1 LQNIIKVE
9 RRDKV
14 QECDANEDEKNYRSL
29 VQKKY
34 NIISYG
40 SSPFGGD
47 RGGLAMEQRKKIH
60 PHKFTLWVGIGSLLM
75 MFAGLTSAYIVKR
88 NQANWQTFDLP
99 QFFWYSTA
107 AIILSSVTIYLA
119 EKAFKQR
126 MMQKYRSLV
135 IATLV
140 LGVLFIV
147 FQLLGFQQLWAKQI
161 TLTANVSYS
170 FMYVIVGLHAA
181 HVLGGLVALIVL
193 FAKAFS
199 TKTRSYNSV
208 PVELVSTYWHFV
220 DILWI
225 YLLIFLMMIR

>member
-1 LQNIIKVE
+1 MSTV
-9 RRDKV
+9 
-14 QECDANEDEKNYRSL
+14 
-29 VQKKY
+29 
-34 NIISYG
+34 
-40 SSPFGGD
+40 
-47 RGGLAMEQRKKIH
+47 AMEQRKKIH

-99 QFFWYSTA
+99 QFFWYSTV
-107 AIILSSVTIYLA
+107 AILLSSATIFLA

-126 MMQKYRSLV
+126 QMKKYRSLV
-135 IATLV
+135 SATVL

-147 FQLLGFQQLWAKQI
+147 FQALGFMQLWEKGV
-161 TLTANVSYS
+161 TLQANVSYS
-170 FMYVIVGLHAA
+170 FMYVIVILHAA
-181 HVLGGLVALIVL
+181 HVVGGLVALLVL

-199 TKTRSYNSV
+199 TRTRTYNSV

-225 YLLIFLMMIR
+225 YLLVFLIMIR

>member
-1 LQNIIKVE
+1 MSTV
-9 RRDKV
+9 
-14 QECDANEDEKNYRSL
+14 
-29 VQKKY
+29 
-34 NIISYG
+34 
-40 SSPFGGD
+40 
-47 RGGLAMEQRKKIH
+47 AMEQRKKIH

-88 NQANWQTFDLP
+88 NQANWQSFELP

-107 AIILSSVTIYLA
+107 AIVLSSLTIFLA
-119 EKAFKQR
+119 EKAFMQR
-126 MMQKYRSLV
+126 EMKKYRSLL

-147 FQLLGFQQLWAKQI
+147 FQLLGFQQLWAKQV
-161 TLTANVSYS
+161 TLTGNVSYS
-170 FMYVIVGLHAA
+170 FMYVIVSLHVA
-181 HVLGGLVALIVL
+181 HVIGGLIALIVL

-199 TKTRSYNSV
+199 TKTRIYNSV

-225 YLLIFLMMIR
+225 YLLIFLLMIR